1 MTLLTLELLG
11 DGSAV
16 AETTHTLS
24 LPLSF
29 KTATLRAVDLHA
41 PGTQLT
47 QTWTKAQTGDNL
59 GGSRDV
65 YSPLYVDIEGL
76 LDDGAVRF
84 FSSDDDGIS
93 PQLRTLIPIG
103 SAGSTGTY
111 VPGLR
116 TLNLPIGSGD
126 FNLAAGTTLTVR
138 LHYRSVEDG
147 VYGDIEQLPAQTSDG
162 EGGTI
167 PGAWSDD
174 CRCTLYID
182 LQ

>member
-11 DGSAV
+11 DGSAD
-16 AETTHTLS
+16 AETTHTLD

-29 KTATLRAVDLHA
+29 KSATLRAVDLHA
-41 PGTQLT
+41 PGTQLAH
-47 QTWTKAQTGDNL
+47 TWTKTQTGD
-59 GGSRDV
+59 GADASRDV

-76 LDDGAVRF
+76 VDDAAVRF
-84 FSSDDDGIS
+84 YSSHDDGI
-93 PQLRTLIPIG
+93 PLRTLIPVG

-111 VPGLR
+111 VSGVRELNVPLASGNF
-116 TLNLPIGSGD
+116 TLGAGS
-126 FNLAAGTTLTVR
+126 TITVR
-138 LHYRSVEDG
+138 MFYRSVEDG
-147 VYGDIEQLPAQTSDG
+147 TYGDVVPMLASTSDG
-162 EGGTI
+162 EGGTT